1 MTALVRFCIRNPFIT
16 LVVTAMLVVWGAM
29 AWNDKTVDAI
39 PDISENQTV
48 VVTEWPGRSPQDV
61 EDQITYPLASKLAGV
76 RGVKQVRGLS
86 GFGFSQIYVVLED
99 QQRLFAGG
107 VVDDFYEGRT
117 RVLEKLASVQKEL
130 PAGVVP
136 ELGPDATA
144 LGQVFWYSVEGPHD
158 LATLR
163 SVQDWVIRYD
173 LQTVRGVAE
182 VSSIGGVVRE
192 YQVDVDPNRL
202 RHYDVGVMDVVAA
215 IRGANIDVGA
225 KTIEAAGMEYVVRG
239 LGFIKNVGD
248 IEEVIVGVATPSGFV
263 PAAGMGMAPGMG
275 GGGMLGDGMAGA
287 PALRGTG
294 MPDAEQPDDDDLAHR
309 PIRVRDIADVRI
321 GPAFKRGTL
330 ADDRTE
336 LAGGVVVMRFG
347 ENPRDVIAKI
357 RERVVFLNDPA
368 NGAMPEGVR
377 IVPFYDRTQLIDDTV
392 HTLETA
398 LLDELWITIL
408 VVIVFLLHLRSS
420 LIIAS
425 TLPIAV
431 LMSFIAMDALGVDSN
446 IMSLT
451 GIAIAIGTMVDM
463 GIVMTETIYASLV
476 ENDGRRPVVDVV
488 EEAALEVAPAL
499 ATAIATTIITFL
511 PILFLTDTEGKLFRP
526 LAWTKTFALASAAI
540 TGVLVVPVLCR
551 LFLAQSSSDREA
563 QQSVWRARI
572 GRWAPIVFAV
582 PFAWLAARANWFGL
596 HAWIA
601 APLGGLAAWW
611 VIHRL
616 THERLRPIDA
626 NPVSRGVNRWYERS
640 LRWILAN
647 KITFLCAPAVIFLFG
662 VLVTVGGAAFF
673 APARAVFGDGVDR
686 VRPVAWMANTF
697 PGLGQEFMPALDEGS
712 LLYMPSLLPQAGLT
726 QTLDVMKRQNA
737 AMMTVPEVA
746 RVVGKLGRAESALD
760 PAPVGM
766 LETIVQ
772 LKPKSEW
779 RAGMT
784 KLDIRQ
790 ELISVVHT
798 PGATEGA
805 GAWLQPIETRVI
817 MLNSDIRAPLAIR
830 LLGAPQD
837 ASGTPLDTK
846 AAVAKLEQVAGTIR
860 DVIQD
865 VPGVAGPNVENIG
878 SKPYIEF
885 DIHRDRVG
893 HYGLTLG
900 NVQQTIVT
908 AIGGMEITRS
918 LEGRERYPIRVAY
931 SRELRNSIES
941 IQSVLVRGAGGI
953 HVPISEVAT
962 IREVKGPGA
971 VKTQDGLLRLH
982 VTFATSGRDEGRV
995 MEDALDRIAEWRA
1008 GHIEM
1013 GRPDPIPPG
1022 VSVLPAGRY
1031 EDQLRARNRFAILVP
1046 ICILAI
1052 FFLLYLTFKSWSTV
1066 LNVFAAAPIVI
1077 SGGLILIWAYPK
1089 LWDLAHSIGIADRPS
1104 AGPIYITVAVVV
1116 GFIALLGIA
1125 TDDGVVI
1132 ATYLEQ
1138 TFGRKPVTGGI
1149 PEIRER
1155 VLEAG
1160 LRRARPCL
1168 MTTVTTIIA
1177 LLPILLSTGTGS
1189 DVAQPMAIP
1198 AVGGMIVELLA
1209 LFIVPC
1215 VYSWVKET
1223 RWRLGWSDPHFDRD
1237 AASAPTGVPVAPAV
1251 P

>member
-1 MTALVRFCIRNPFIT
+1 MKALVRFCIRNPFIT
-16 LVVTAMLVVWGAM
+16 LATTVMLLAWGWM
-29 AWNDKTVDAI
+29 SWENKTVDAI

-99 QQRLFAGG
+99 QQRFFAKG
-107 VVDDFYEGRT
+107 VIDDFYEGRT

-130 PAGVVP
+130 PEGVVP

-144 LGQVFWYSVEGPHD
+144 LGQVFMYTVDGPYD

-163 SVQDWVIRYD
+163 SVQDWIVRYD

-182 VSSIGGVVRE
+182 VSSIGGMVRE

-202 RHYDVGVMDVVAA
+202 RHYGVGVMDVVRA
-215 IRGANIDVGA
+215 IRGANVDVGA
-225 KTIEAAGMEYVVRG
+225 KTIEASGMEYVVRG
-239 LGFIKNVGD
+239 LGFIKNVSD
-248 IEEVIVGVATPSGFV
+248 IEEVIVGVATPGGFV
-263 PAAGMGMAPGMG
+263 PAAGMGMAPGMDSSGMG
-275 GGGMLGDGMAGA
+275 GAGMPA
-287 PALRGTG
+287 PRGTG
-294 MPDAEQPDDDDLAHR
+294 MPDAVQPVDDDLGHR
-309 PIRVRDIADVRI
+309 PLRVRDLADVRI

-330 ADDRTE
+330 ADERTE
-336 LAGGVVVMRFG
+336 LTGGIVVMRFG
-347 ENPRDVIAKI
+347 ENPRDVIAAV
-357 RERVVFLNDPA
+357 RERVLFLNDPS

-398 LLDELWITIL
+398 LFDELWITVL
-408 VVIVFLLHLRSS
+408 VVIAFLLHLRSS

-431 LMSFIAMDALGVDSN
+431 LMSFIAMNALGVDSN

-463 GIVMTETIYASLV
+463 GIVMTETIYTSLV
-476 ENDGRRPVVDVV
+476 ENKGRRPAIDVV
-488 EEAALEVAPAL
+488 EDAALEVAPAL

-526 LAWTKTFALASAAI
+526 LAWTKTFALSSAAI

-551 LFLAQSSSDREA
+551 LFLKEA
-563 QQSVWRARI
+563 IEDDVEEKRAAWKVLI
-572 GRWAPIVFAV
+572 ARWAPVALAL
-582 PFAWLAARANWFGL
+582 PFAWLAWKGEWFGL
-596 HAWIA
+596 QPWLS
-601 APLGGLAAWW
+601 APLAAIAAWW
-611 VIHRL
+611 VIKRL
-616 THERLRPIDA
+616 TNERLTPIDE
-626 NPVSRGVNRWYERS
+626 NPVSRTVNSVYEKC
-640 LRWILAN
+640 LRWILAH
-647 KITFLCAPAVIFLFG
+647 KATFLAGPLAIFLFG
-662 VLVTVGGAAFF
+662 VLVTIGGVSFLS
-673 APARAVFGDGVDR
+673 PLRAVVGDGIDKL
-686 VRPVAWMANTF
+686 RPVAWVEDTF

-712 LLYMPSLLPQAGLT
+712 MLYMPSLLPQAGLT
-726 QTLDVMKRQNA
+726 ETLDVTKRQNA

-779 RAGMT
+779 RKGMT
-784 KLDIRQ
+784 KADIRS

-798 PGATEGA
+798 PGTTEGA

-830 LLGAPQD
+830 LLGSPQD
-837 ASGTPLDTK
+837 ENGTPLDTK
-846 AAVAKLEQVAGTIR
+846 AAVAKLEEVASSIR
-860 DVIQD
+860 AVIQD

-878 SKPYIEF
+878 AKPYIEF

-893 HYGLTLG
+893 HYGLTLE

-908 AIGGMEITRS
+908 AIGGMEVTRS

-941 IQSVLVRGAGGI
+941 IKSILVQGAGGI
-953 HVPISEVAT
+953 QVPISEVAT
-962 IREVKGPGA
+962 IREVKGPAA
-971 VKTQDGLLRLH
+971 VKTQDGLMRLH
-982 VTFATSGRDEGRV
+982 VTFATAGADERTV
-995 MEDALDRIAEWRA
+995 MEAALARIKEWRD
-1008 GHIEM
+1008 GNIEM
-1013 GRPDPIPPG
+1013 GNPDPVPQG

-1031 EDQLRARNRFAILVP
+1031 EDQLRARNRFMILVP

-1066 LNVFAAAPIVI
+1066 LNVFAAAPIVT
-1077 SGGLILIWAYPK
+1077 SGGLILIWAYPH
-1089 LWDLAHSIGIADRPS
+1089 LTDFAHTIGVADRPS

-1116 GFIALLGIA
+1116 GFIALLGIS

-1138 TFGRKPVTGGI
+1138 TFGRKQVTEGI

-1168 MTTVTTIIA
+1168 MTTMTTIIA
-1177 LLPILLSTGTGS
+1177 LTPILMSTGAGS

-1223 RWRLGWSDPHFDRD
+1223 KWRMGWSDDHFDD
-1237 AASAPTGVPVAPAV
+1237 VAQAQG
-1251 P
+1251 